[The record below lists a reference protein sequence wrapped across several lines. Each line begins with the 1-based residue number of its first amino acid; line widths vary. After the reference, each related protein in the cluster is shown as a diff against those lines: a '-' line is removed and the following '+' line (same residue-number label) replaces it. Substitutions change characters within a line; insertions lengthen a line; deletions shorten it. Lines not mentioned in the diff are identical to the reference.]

1 MTRALLVYSL
11 TLLALLLAAWLSLL
25 AFSQHPL
32 MLSGLWQGDDMS
44 ALIVRDVRLPRMLAC
59 ALVGLGLG
67 MAGSLLQAVTRNAL
81 ASPHVLGINQG
92 AGLFVALSLG
102 VLQRW
107 QLPTLAM
114 ACAGATLSGAL
125 VLLLSGLHRGRA
137 SGVRLVLSG
146 VALSSLLAAMTDGA
160 VMLNDE
166 LGVSIVAFMAGSVD
180 GMTWQQVAGLWPW
193 VLGATV
199 GALLLAHP
207 LNLLQLGDEAAHALG
222 LKTRTV
228 RVLCALLVVVVAG
241 AVVTYVGAIAFVCL
255 IVPHTARAL
264 LGRRDLRLVLPLA
277 GLLGGVLML
286 LSDALSRLVNYPFES
301 PVGIV
306 TALIGAPFFLYLTW
320 KQRR

>member
-1 MTRALLVYSL
+1 MMRAMLVYSV
-11 TLLALLLAAWLSLL
+11 TLLALLFAAWLSLL
-25 AFSQHPL
+25 AFSPYPL
-32 MLSGLWQGDDMS
+32 MLSGLWRGEDMS
-44 ALIVRDVRLPRMLAC
+44 AMIVRDIRLPRMLVC
-59 ALVGLGLG
+59 ALVGVGLG

-146 VALSSLLAAMTDGA
+146 VALSSLLAALTDGA
-160 VMLNDE
+160 VILNDE

-180 GMTWQQVAGLWPW
+180 GMTWQDVVGLWPW
-193 VLGATV
+193 VLCATL
-199 GALLLAHP
+199 GALVLAHP
-207 LNLLQLGDEAAHALG
+207 LNLLQLGNEAAHALG
-222 LKTRTV
+222 LKTHTV
-228 RVLCALLVVVVAG
+228 RILCALLVVVA
-241 AVVTYVGAIAFVCL
+241 ASAIVTYVGAIPFVCL

-264 LGRRDLRLVLPLA
+264 LGRQDYRLVLPLA

-286 LSDALSRLVNYPFES
+286 LSDAVSRLISYPFES